1 MHWFLLEIKYTRHS
15 TTFILRKKRYFLIL
29 KCKIDFQAM
38 HPKKLTIS
46 LERESHNDIFIYF
59 HYKCNLLHI
68 RSLPKRE
75 EEIKMYYLD
84 HRVSIH
90 YESLEI
96 PTHFCFHKCS
106 KITLILSPS
115 LFSFHLISFSYVS
128 LPSWLLTFNMHI
140 NNIKHINMSV
150 CAFLILY
157 FSSLADYG

>member
-1 MHWFLLEIKYTRHS
+1 MCNVFSLRNKSYSFQCEYALILIRDKIHE
-15 TTFILRKKRYFLIL
+15 TFNHFYLRKKRYFLIL

-75 EEIKMYYLD
+75 EEKGL
-84 HRVSIH
+84 HKLREV
-90 YESLEI
+90 

-106 KITLILSPS
+106 KLQKLSPS
-115 LFSFHLISFSYVS
+115 LFSFNLISFSY
-128 LPSWLLTFNMHI
+128 I
-140 NNIKHINMSV
+140 I
-150 CAFLILY
+150 
-157 FSSLADYG
+157 